1 MQTIVSEQ
9 QNASGSCRW
18 RTNSQVWSAE
28 TSERV
33 ISGDFVF
40 GLDEE
45 GREIRSNLREGTEA
59 VPEGES
65 RKVREQHHHWLCLA
79 GNDVP
84 MG

>member
-1 MQTIVSEQ
+1 MHL
-9 QNASGSCRW
+9 GSCRW
-18 RTNSQVWSAE
+18 KTNPQVWSAE
-28 TSERV
+28 ISERE
-33 ISGDFVF
+33 ISGEFVF
-40 GLDEE
+40 SLDKE
-45 GREIRSNLREGTEA
+45 RRKIRSNLRESTEA

>member
-1 MQTIVSEQ
+1 MESK
-9 QNASGSCRW
+9 SL
-18 RTNSQVWSAE
+18 VWSAE
-28 TSERV
+28 ISESV
-33 ISGDFVF
+33 ISEEFVF
-40 GLDEE
+40 GLDKK
-45 GREIRSNLREGTEA
+45 RKIRSNLRESTEA